1 MVSLISSVHTD
12 PATDG
17 PQYSC
22 SANIAERHSKIA
34 SIGKNCPEF
43 ELATRFN
50 CIGPRKVRMRNAS
63 GHSWFIR

>member
-17 PQYSC
+17 PHYSY

-43 ELATRFN
+43 ELKRQDS
-50 CIGPRKVRMRNAS
+50 IV
-63 GHSWFIR
+63 